1 MYRPRRSAS
10 AEAEKSDSERWL
22 VSYADY
28 MTLLFAL
35 FVVLYSLAIAKEETN
50 GNTEWSVYI
59 INLNLIELNTV
70 MITSKGYGQIGGE
83 GKKTSVLRHMIQELG
98 SESIAKIEPIDPAL
112 FALTNEYWVSYYI
125 LDQIFDKKFI
135 FAEGSMDPS
144 NLSFIPELGLEGVLH
159 S

>member
-1 MYRPRRSAS
+1 MKKDIDFHPVTGV
-10 AEAEKSDSERWL
+10 K
-22 VSYADY
+22 
-28 MTLLFAL
+28 
-35 FVVLYSLAIAKEETN
+35 LAIAKEEIN

-70 MITSKGYGQIGGE
+70 MVTSKGYGLIGGE
-83 GKKTSVLRHMIQELG
+83 EKKTSVLRHMIEELG
-98 SESIAKIEPIDPAL
+98 SEAIAKVEPVDPAL

-135 FAEGSMDPS
+135 FAEGSMEAS
-144 NLSFIPELGLEGVLH
+144 NLSCIPEIGLMGVLH